1 MSAKEINKLN
11 FITNICQEVSGLT
24 DTIWTDINYGDIF
37 PIEFSMIGGSDSVK
51 LVWDIDQYLKD
62 HWKVEIYP
70 IDNTNAIATY
80 DFSSKDDAVKAFNVF
95 RAYYRLV
102 VEENFKMF

>member
-37 PIEFSMIGGSDSVK
+37 PIEFSMIEGSDSVK
-51 LVWDIDQYLKD
+51 LVFDVFNSKDI
-62 HWKVEIYP
+62 WKVEIYP